1 MFVLLLCPP
10 RCLARLAR
18 IEKEAGI
25 QPAAKPAAAAAS
37 KGAKGDGSGNG
48 KGGAKF
54 AGLLD
59 ELLEG
64 DFDPEEYDRRMAEA
78 FDDEYYEV
86 RGWSA
91 ALVSGVACWV
101 GAARTSG

>member
-1 MFVLLLCPP
+1 MILLLPLP
-10 RCLARLAR
+10 AIPTRLAR

-25 QPAAKPAAAAAS
+25 QPASKPAAAAS
-37 KGAKGDGSGNG
+37 KGAKGSSSSSSSSGG

-59 ELLEG
+59 ELLDG

-86 RGWSA
+86 RG
-91 ALVSGVACWV
+91 V
-101 GAARTSG
+101 R

>member
-1 MFVLLLCPP
+1 MILLLILSCHPT
-10 RCLARLAR
+10 RLAR

-25 QPAAKPAAAAAS
+25 QPASKPAAAAS
-37 KGAKGDGSGNG
+37 KGAKGSSSSSGGG

-59 ELLEG
+59 ELLDG

-86 RGWSA
+86 RGM
-91 ALVSGVACWV
+91 
-101 GAARTSG
+101 T